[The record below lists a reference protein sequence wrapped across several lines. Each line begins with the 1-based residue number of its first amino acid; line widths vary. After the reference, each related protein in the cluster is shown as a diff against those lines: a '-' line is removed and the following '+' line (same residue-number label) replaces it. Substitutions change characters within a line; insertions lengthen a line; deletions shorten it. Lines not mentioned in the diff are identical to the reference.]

1 MIEVNSFAELRTT
14 VPPKSGEVASLK
26 RYYDKDSSF
35 RGGADFVGFLS
46 TTPLKDDG
54 GTVAVGNG
62 FYWKRTINDPAEVNI
77 LHFGAKGDG
86 VTDDTEAFKR
96 MLAWTQSYNAYAK
109 AIPVRFPGGRFLIS
123 PIDISDTE
131 LSFFGLA
138 GDDIELGSA
147 PRTTIVSDKSAKT
160 VFKVNARRI
169 VIKGI
174 CWHGQA
180 NAGTV
185 DTTAKV
191 TVTPEQCS
199 NTQPFFENTIVGG
212 QIVNI
217 FCFKAQST
225 GGTVFKLQD
234 TLDSKFDQIYSSNTF
249 SRVFDVGWS
258 NTPKGNWDHSTAIEL
273 CNANFQ
279 SGYGDATLYM
289 PRVTQGLMRNV
300 WIEHTTNPGDLSDG
314 GWNIETL
321 NIEDCGT
328 PLNLNN
334 ARVVMRHINLQAGA
348 KITNDLAGSKW
359 LSTFE
364 YGYRRDENYGTFM
377 TGSLRAGYYSG
388 YKVVNNTDTDN
399 WYRLGQLYFP
409 APNQQWVMEL
419 IGKADATTPSGTA
432 GSPVNM
438 PATGK
443 TLINLQRL
451 ETVWADAYHM
461 GQPSVLDIRYGRV
474 GTTYAVIWVKLRANS
489 GETMFNLKTT
499 GPTRFDTGSCSLFQA
514 DMSVVTDITK
524 ISNLKPAARFGMHNG
539 LAGIGANEKGVVT
552 LATAAGTPTNKTAP
566 TGFVLI
572 NINGVDRKVPYYD

>member
-14 VPPKSGEVASLK
+14 PPSKSGEIAILK

-54 GTVAVGNG
+54 GTVAIGNG
-62 FYWKRTINDPAEVNI
+62 FYWKRTINDPTEVNI

-86 VTDDTEAFKR
+86 VTDDTDAFKR
-96 MLAWTQSYNAYAK
+96 MLAWTQTYNTYVK
-109 AIPVRFPGGRFLIS
+109 ALPVRFPGGRFLIS

-131 LSFFGLA
+131 IPFFGLL
-138 GDDIELGSA
+138 GDDLELGSL
-147 PRTTIVSDKSAKT
+147 PRTTIISDKSANT
-160 VFKVNARRI
+160 VFKVKARRTA
-169 VIKGI
+169 IKGI
-174 CWHGQA
+174 VWNGQA
-180 NAGTV
+180 SA

-191 TVTPEQCS
+191 TILPEQCS
-199 NTQPFFENTIVGG
+199 NNQPFFENTCIEG
-212 QIVNI
+212 QTVNI
-217 FCFKAQST
+217 SCFRAQST

-234 TLDSKFDQIYSSNTF
+234 TLDSKFDQIYTTSTF

-258 NTPKGNWDHSTAIEL
+258 NSPNGVWDHSTAIEL
-273 CNANFQ
+273 SNANFQ

-289 PRVTQGLMRNV
+289 PRMTQGILRNV
-300 WIEHTTNPGDLSDG
+300 WIEHTRNPGDLSDG
-314 GWNIETL
+314 GWTIDTL
-321 NIEDCGT
+321 NIEA

-334 ARVVMRHINLQAGA
+334 ARVIMRQINLQAGA
-348 KITNDLAGSKW
+348 KITNDLAAGKW

-364 YGYRRDENYGTFM
+364 YGYRRDENHGSFL
-377 TGSLRAGYYSG
+377 TGSLRVGYFSG

-409 APNQQWVMEL
+409 NPNQAWVMEL

-432 GSPVNM
+432 GSPVNL
-438 PATGK
+438 PGTGR

-461 GQPSVLDIRYGRV
+461 GQPSVMDIRYGRV
-474 GTTYAVIWVKLRANS
+474 GTTYAVVWVKLRANS

-499 GPTRFDTGSCSLFQA
+499 GPTRFDTGSCSLFQS

-524 ISNLKPAARFGMHNG
+524 VGTLKPAARFGMHNG

-552 LATAAGTPTNKTAP
+552 LATAAGTPANKTAP

>member
-14 VPPKSGEVASLK
+14 PPPKSGEIAILK

-35 RGGADFVGFLS
+35 RGGADFVGFL
-46 TTPLKDDG
+46 TTTTLKDDG

-62 FYWKRTINDPAEVNI
+62 FYWKRTINDPTEVNI

-86 VTDDTEAFKR
+86 VTDDTDAFKR
-96 MLAWTQSYNAYAK
+96 MLAWAQTYNSYIK
-109 AIPVRFPGGRFLIS
+109 ALPVRFPGGRFLIS

-131 LSFFGLA
+131 IPFFGLL
-138 GDDIELGSA
+138 GDDLELGSL
-147 PRTTIVSDKSAKT
+147 PRTTIISDKSANT
-160 VFKVNARRI
+160 VFKVKARRTA
-169 VIKGI
+169 IKGI
-174 CWHGQA
+174 VWNGQA
-180 NAGTV
+180 SA
-185 DTTAKV
+185 DTSAKV
-191 TVTPEQCS
+191 TITPEQCS
-199 NTQPFFENTIVGG
+199 NNQPFFENTCIEG
-212 QIVNI
+212 QTVNI
-217 FCFKAQST
+217 SCFRAQST

-234 TLDSKFDQIYSSNTF
+234 TLDSKFDQIYTTTTF
-249 SRVFDVGWS
+249 SRIFDVGWS
-258 NTPKGNWDHSTAIEL
+258 NSPNGVWDHSTAIEL
-273 CNANFQ
+273 SNANFQ

-289 PRVTQGLMRNV
+289 PRMTQGILRNV
-300 WIEHTTNPGDLSDG
+300 WIEHTRNPGDLSDG
-314 GWNIETL
+314 GWTIDTL

-334 ARVVMRHINLQAGA
+334 ARVIMRQVNLQAGA
-348 KITNDLAGSKW
+348 KISNDLAAGKW

-364 YGYRRDENYGTFM
+364 YGYRRDENHGSFL
-377 TGSLRAGYYSG
+377 TGSLRVGYFSG
-388 YKVVNNTDTDN
+388 YKVVNDTDTDN

-409 APNQQWVMEL
+409 NPNQQWVMEL

-432 GSPVNM
+432 GSPVNL
-438 PATGK
+438 PGTGK

-451 ETVWADAYHM
+451 ETVWADAHHM

-474 GTTYAVIWVKLRANS
+474 GTTYAVVWVKLRANS

-499 GPTRFDTGSCSLFQA
+499 GPTRFDTGSCSLFQS

-524 ISNLKPAARFGMHNG
+524 VGTLKPAARFGMHNG

-552 LATAAGTPTNKTAP
+552 LATAAGTPANKTAP